1 MTRRSTIQGVARGGP
16 IGALVDALGACGVEH
31 MPHDWD
37 DWSDW
42 KKWKGRHRHGRPD
55 WSRPGRVRAALRE
68 ELERERERHE
78 QRREE
83 RRAERAARVEEREAD
98 RSRGRGRRRGSL
110 TPEEEAYREARRAA
124 EHKIRFFQHLVS
136 YTFVILFLLFVTRSA
151 FVATVVGLGWGIGL
165 ASHFFQV
172 IVAPNL
178 RQKWVRDEVERQV
191 ARTVSRQRVVLED
204 EKLRSLEE
212 LSASIAHEI
221 RNPITAAKSLVQQLG
236 EDPSSSENV
245 EYANIAL
252 QELDRVEKSIS
263 HLLRY
268 AREEEMHPTEMKLV
282 DAVESALE
290 TLRERVQAANVKIR
304 RDFDTPGEL
313 IGDREQLRRVF
324 INLIGNAL
332 DAFAEAK
339 TPSPSLAIGVGENLG
354 GSEIWARVRDNG
366 PGMDAD
372 TQTRIFK
379 PFFTSKANGTGLGL
393 AITRK
398 LVDAH
403 GGAIEVSSTPGQ
415 GTEFTLHF
423 PRQAQSPEART

>member
-1 MTRRSTIQGVARGGP
+1 MRRSTIHGVPTSGP
-16 IGALVDALGACGVEH
+16 LGLLFGALGPCGVKG

-37 DWSDW
+37 DWE
-42 KKWKGRHRHGRPD
+42 KWRARHRHGRPD
-55 WSRPGRVRAALRE
+55 WSRPGRT
-68 ELERERERHE
+68 
-78 QRREE
+78 Q
-83 RRAERAARVEEREAD
+83 RRAERDEARDAERARRREK
-98 RSRGRGRRRGSL
+98 RRGRELS
-110 TPEEEAYREARRAA
+110 PEEEAYREARRAA
-124 EHKIRFFQHLVS
+124 ERKIAFFRHLVP
-136 YTFVILFLLFVTRSA
+136 YLFVVA
-151 FVATVVGLGWGIGL
+151 FLFFVARPAALIVALAWGIGL
-165 ASHFFQV
+165 ASHYFQAFA
-172 IVAPNL
+172 APSL
-178 RQKWVRDEVERQV
+178 RKKWVQEEVERQV
-191 ARTVSRQRVVLED
+191 SRTVSRQRVVLED

-236 EDPSSSENV
+236 EDPASSENV

-268 AREEEMHPTEMKLV
+268 AREEEMHPRQMKLV

-290 TLRERVQAANVKIR
+290 TLRERVVSSGVKVR
-304 RDFDTPGEL
+304 RDFDVPGDL
-313 IGDREQLRRVF
+313 IGDAEQLRRVF
-324 INLIGNAL
+324 INVIGNAL

-339 TPSPSLAIGVGENLG
+339 TANPSLVIALGENLG
-354 GSEIWARVRDNG
+354 GSEIWARVKDNG

-403 GGAIEVSSTPGQ
+403 GGAIEVTSTPGQ

-423 PRQAQSPEART
+423 PKQAQSPEART